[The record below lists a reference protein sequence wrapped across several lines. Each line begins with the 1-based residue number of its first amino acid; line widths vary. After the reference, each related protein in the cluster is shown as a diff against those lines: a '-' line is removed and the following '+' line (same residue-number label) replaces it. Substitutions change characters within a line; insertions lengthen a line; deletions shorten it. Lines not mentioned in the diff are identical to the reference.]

1 MSDDKSDL
9 TRIED
14 LGEFIHEANE
24 DVDEALSENSQSG
37 EQTQLDDLDT
47 IEEHQSDLSH
57 DESAE
62 GEIDIS
68 DNLLPNILF
77 HFLLCIKLF
86 DRCIDRNS
94 ESINPLVN
102 SATAGAGASGV

>member
-37 EQTQLDDLDT
+37 EQTQLGDDLDT
-47 IEEHQSDLSH
+47 IEEDQSDLSH

-68 DNLLPNILF
+68 DNLL
-77 HFLLCIKLF
+77 
-86 DRCIDRNS
+86 
-94 ESINPLVN
+94 
-102 SATAGAGASGV
+102 GVDSLRGK